1 MAMSR
6 IYAFE
11 IFQDGRGRWRARRSD
26 GLVDG
31 LFVDQL
37 SAVRF
42 ARRECPQGGIVIRN
56 RPATAGLAPT
66 A

>member
-1 MAMSR
+1 MSR
-6 IYAFE
+6 TYAFE
-11 IFQDGRGRWRARRSD
+11 IFRDGRGCWRARRND

-42 ARRECPQGGIVIRN
+42 ARRECPNGLLFIRH
-56 RPATAGLAPT
+56 
-66 A
+66 

>member
-1 MAMSR
+1 MTHV
-6 IYAFE
+6 FE
-11 IFQDGRGRWRARRSD
+11 IFRVSNGRWRARRRD

-42 ARRECPQGGIVIRN
+42 ARRENPSGPLVLRG
-56 RPATAGLAPT
+56 
-66 A
+66 

>member
-1 MAMSR
+1 MNPM
-6 IYAFE
+6 YVFE
-11 IFQDGRGRWRARRSD
+11 IFRDPSGRWRARRSD

-42 ARRECPQGGIVIRN
+42 ARRENPLGAVLLRK
-56 RPATAGLAPT
+56 
-66 A
+66 

>member
-1 MAMSR
+1 MMHV
-6 IYAFE
+6 FE
-11 IFQDGRGRWRARRSD
+11 VFRDARGRWRARRRD

-42 ARRECPQGGIVIRN
+42 ARRENPFGPLLLRS
-56 RPATAGLAPT
+56 
-66 A
+66 

>member
-1 MAMSR
+1 MHV
-6 IYAFE
+6 FE
-11 IFQDGRGRWRARRSD
+11 IFRDARGRWRARRSD

-42 ARRECPQGGIVIRN
+42 ARRENPMGTLLLRPPAGTVGI
-56 RPATAGLAPT
+56 ATRGKN
-66 A
+66 

>member
-1 MAMSR
+1 MHV
-6 IYAFE
+6 FE
-11 IFQDGRGRWRARRSD
+11 IFRDARGRWRARRGD

-42 ARRECPQGGIVIRN
+42 ARRENPMGALLLRAGAAGITIRSKH
-56 RPATAGLAPT
+56 
-66 A
+66 

>member
-1 MAMSR
+1 MDRA
-6 IYAFE
+6 YFFE
-11 IFQDGRGRWRARRSD
+11 IFPDRHGRWRARRND

-42 ARRECPQGGIVIRN
+42 ARREIPKGQIFFRN
-56 RPATAGLAPT
+56 
-66 A
+66 

>member
-1 MAMSR
+1 MAMM
-6 IYAFE
+6 ILAYFFE
-11 IFQDGRGRWRARRSD
+11 VFRDARGRWRARRSD

-42 ARRECPQGGIVIRN
+42 ARRENPDGQLVLRS
-56 RPATAGLAPT
+56 
-66 A
+66 

>member
-1 MAMSR
+1 MSR
-6 IYAFE
+6 AYVFE
-11 IFQDGRGRWRARRSD
+11 IFRDGRGRWRARRQD

-42 ARRECPQGGIVIRN
+42 ARRECPHGGILIRD
-56 RPATAGLAPT
+56 
-66 A
+66 

>member
-1 MAMSR
+1 MTHV
-6 IYAFE
+6 FE
-11 IFQDGRGRWRARRSD
+11 VFRDPRGRWRARRSD

-42 ARRECPQGGIVIRN
+42 ARRENPFGPLLLRS
-56 RPATAGLAPT
+56 
-66 A
+66 

>member
-1 MAMSR
+1 MHV
-6 IYAFE
+6 FE
-11 IFQDGRGRWRARRSD
+11 VFRDPRGRWRARRSD

-42 ARRECPQGGIVIRN
+42 ARRESPAGMLLLRGRAEAGVIVN
-56 RPATAGLAPT
+56 NARP
-66 A
+66 